1 MDFIRFAINK
11 PVSVCVGVI
20 LILLFGFL
28 GIKGLPVQL
37 TPDVETP
44 QITVTTTWPGATPY
58 EVEKDIVEEQEAA
71 LKGVQRLTMMEGS
84 SFNGQ
89 AIITLTFEVGTDLN
103 AALLNVSNKLDEV
116 PSYPENVNR
125 PVVEASGAESSP
137 VIWMVLKMR
146 DGNPENINTY
156 RTFFKNEVRQYIDRV
171 QGVGS
176 LFVFGGA
183 DQQLEVVISPERL
196 ARHQLTINDVVNRIQ
211 TANQDVPAGILG
223 LAKKS
228 YRVRTVSQFQNP
240 DDPLDILIAD
250 DGIRRVYLRDVA
262 HARIGYSTQTGAMMH
277 NNVPTIVVG
286 VRKQQGANVID
297 LTERMF
303 DTVEK
308 LNATILKEAGLVLE
322 IVYEQT
328 PYIHNAMDLVKR
340 NVVIGGIL
348 ALMVLL
354 LFLRSIS
361 ATLTTAVAIP
371 ISAVGTFVFLWL
383 FNRSLNVVSL
393 AGISFAVGM
402 LVDNAIVVL
411 ENIDRHRFM
420 GKEPFPAAYEGTKE
434 VWGAVLASTAT
445 TVAVFLPVI
454 FIQEE
459 AGQLF
464 KDIAIAITF
473 AIILS
478 LVVSVS
484 VIPTMSHLLFSRRA
498 KSRKKMTL
506 NFVGTAGTAVADK
519 LVALSRLSIRNWMTR
534 TATIGILTIA
544 AVSAVWLLMPKAE
557 YLPQGNR
564 NLIINFLIPPPGY
577 SYEKRKAIGDHIFKA
592 IQPYFE
598 ADGVE
603 GLPQIKTIF
612 YVAADRFTLLGAL
625 SKHETRVRE
634 LMPLFMRVLNSIPGI
649 MGFSIQVGI
658 FQEGLGRGRNV
669 DVNIAG
675 EDIDKI
681 IGATWM
687 LRGVIS
693 EKIPG
698 ANVRPDP
705 SPENSYPEANFIP
718 HRSKVLANGFSE
730 QELGLAVDVIMDGR
744 KVGEFKPQQ
753 SKKIDLVL
761 RSDQS
766 DIKVP
771 EDVADSVVSNRYGQL
786 IRIGDMADIQY
797 SQGLTQIYHLERKRS
812 IKLIVTPPLDIP
824 LQTALEIIQEDVLSP
839 LRKAGKLDGLQIN
852 VGGNADKLL
861 EARTAIGW
869 NLVLAALIIYLLM
882 AALFENFLYPLII
895 MFSVPLAAAGGFM
908 GLRLVDLLVAR
919 QQFDIVTMLGF
930 IILIGTVVN
939 NAILI
944 VHQALNNVRFYGFEG
959 QAAIIESVKT
969 RIRPIFMSAATSVF
983 ALSPLAISTGQG
995 SELYRGLGSVILGG
1009 LAISTIFT
1017 IFMVPSLLSFF
1028 IHREKNR
1035 LPEEE
1040 VELPSSAYLNKP

>member
-20 LILLFGFL
+20 LVILFGIL
-28 GIKGLPVQL
+28 GIRGLPVQL
-37 TPDVETP
+37 TPDVESP
-44 QITVTTTWPGATPY
+44 QITVTTIWPGATPY
-58 EVEKDIVEEQEAA
+58 EIEKDIVEEQEAA

-84 SFNGQ
+84 AFNGQ

-116 PSYPENVNR
+116 TSYPENVNR
-125 PVVEASGAESSP
+125 PVIEASGAESSP

-146 DGNPENINTY
+146 DGEPEKINTF
-156 RTFFKNEVRQYIDRV
+156 RTFFENDVRQYIDRV

-176 LFVFGGA
+176 LIVFGGA
-183 DQQLEVVISPERL
+183 EQQLEVVISPALL
-196 ARHQLTINDVVNRIQ
+196 AQHQLTISDVMNRIR
-211 TANQDVPAGILG
+211 TANQDVAAGILG
-223 LAKKS
+223 LEKKS

-240 DDPLDILIAD
+240 EDPLEILIAD
-250 DGIRRVYLRDVA
+250 DGIRRVYLGDVA
-262 HARIGYSTQTGAMMH
+262 HARIGYATQTGAMMH
-277 NNVPTIVVG
+277 NHDPTIVVG

-297 LTERMF
+297 LTERMYE
-303 DTVEK
+303 TVDR
-308 LNATILKEAGLVLE
+308 LNGSVLKEAGLVME

-328 PYIHNAMDLVKR
+328 PYIHYAMDLVKR
-340 NVVIGGIL
+340 NVFIGGIL
-348 ALMVLL
+348 ALIVLL

-411 ENIDRHRFM
+411 ENIDRHRQM
-420 GKEPFPAAYEGTKE
+420 GKQAFDAANEGTKE

-473 AIILS
+473 AIMLS

-484 VIPTMSHLLFSRRA
+484 VIPTMSHLLFRRQA
-498 KSRKKMTL
+498 WKKGSVKFG
-506 NFVGTAGTAVADK
+506 FVGKAGTAVADK
-519 LVALSRLSIRNWMTR
+519 LVALSRLSIRNWMSR
-534 TATIGILTIA
+534 TATIAILTA
-544 AVSAVWLLMPKAE
+544 AAMATVWLLIPKAE

-564 NLIINFLIPPPGY
+564 NLIINFMIPPPGY
-577 SYEKRKAIGDHIFKA
+577 SYEKRKAIGDHIFNATK
-592 IQPYFE
+592 PYFE
-598 ADGVE
+598 QDGKD

-612 YVAADRFTLLGAL
+612 YVGADRFTLFGGL
-625 SKHETRVRE
+625 SRHETRARE
-634 LMPLFMRVLNSIPGI
+634 LMPMFMRVMNSMPGI

-669 DVNIAG
+669 DVNISG
-675 EDIDKI
+675 ENIERI
-681 IGATWM
+681 IGAAWM
-687 LRGVIS
+687 LRGAIS
-693 EKIPG
+693 EKIDG

-718 HRSKVLANGFSE
+718 DRSKVLANGLSE
-730 QELGLAVDVIMDGR
+730 EELGLAVDVIMDGR
-744 KVGEFKPQQ
+744 RIGEFKPAQ

-761 RSDQS
+761 RSDQAN
-766 DIKVP
+766 IQVP

-786 IRIGDMADIQY
+786 IRIGDMAEIQY
-797 SQGLTQIYHLERKRS
+797 GQGLTQIYHLERRRS
-812 IKLIVTPPLDIP
+812 IKLIVTPPLDLP
-824 LQTALEIIQEDVLSP
+824 LQKALEIIQNDVLGP
-839 LRKAGKLDGLQIN
+839 LRDAGKLEGLQIG

-861 EARTAIGW
+861 EARNAIGW
-869 NLVLAALIIYLLM
+869 NLLLAALIIYLLM
-882 AALFENFLYPLII
+882 AALFENFFYPLII
-895 MFSVPLAAAGGFM
+895 MFSVPLAAAGGFI
-908 GLRLVDLLVAR
+908 GLHLVDLLVAQ

-930 IILIGTVVN
+930 IILIGAVVN

-959 QAAIIESVKT
+959 TAAIIESVKT

-983 ALSPLAISTGQG
+983 GLLPLAISTGQG

-1017 IFMVPSLLSFF
+1017 IFVIPALLSFF
-1028 IHREKNR
+1028 IHLEKNR
-1035 LPEEE
+1035 RPRQQ
-1040 VELPSSAYLNKP
+1040 VQLPSAE

>member
-20 LILLFGFL
+20 LIVLFGIL
-28 GIKGLPVQL
+28 GIRGLPVQL
-37 TPDVETP
+37 TPDVERP

-84 SFNGQ
+84 SFNSQ
-89 AIITLTFEVGTDLN
+89 AMITLTFEVGTDLN

-116 PSYPENVNR
+116 TSYPENVNR
-125 PVVEASGAESSP
+125 PVIEASGAESSP

-146 DGNPENINTY
+146 GGEPEKINTF
-156 RTFFKNEVRQYIDRV
+156 RTFFENEVRQYIDRV
-171 QGVGS
+171 KGVGS
-176 LFVFGGA
+176 LFIFGGA
-183 DQQLEVVISPERL
+183 EQQLEVVISPRL
-196 ARHQLTINDVVNRIQ
+196 LAQHQLTISDVMTRIR
-211 TANQDVPAGILG
+211 TANRDVAAGILG
-223 LAKKS
+223 LEKKS
-228 YRVRTVSQFQNP
+228 YRVRTVSQFQSP
-240 DDPLDILIAD
+240 RDPLDVVIAD
-250 DGIRRVYLRDVA
+250 DGIRRIHLRDVA
-262 HARIGYSTQTGAMMH
+262 HTRIGYATQTGAMMH
-277 NNVPTIVVG
+277 NHDPTIVVG

-297 LTERMF
+297 LTERMY
-303 DTVEK
+303 
-308 LNATILKEAGLVLE
+308 ATIDRLNRSVLQEAGLVME

-328 PYIHNAMDLVKR
+328 PYIHYAMGLVKR
-340 NVVIGGIL
+340 NVVIGGML
-348 ALMVLL
+348 ALIVLL

-361 ATLTTAVAIP
+361 ATLITVVAIP

-411 ENIDRHRFM
+411 ENIDRHRRM
-420 GKEPFPAAYEGTKE
+420 GKKAFDAAYEGTKE

-473 AIILS
+473 AIMIS

-484 VIPTMSHLLFSRRA
+484 VIPTMSHLLYCRQA
-498 KSRKKMTL
+498 RKKKGGEKL
-506 NFVGTAGTAVADK
+506 GAVGKAGLAVADR
-519 LVALSRLSIRNWMTR
+519 LMALSRLSIRNWMSR
-534 TATIGILTIA
+534 TATIVLLTGA
-544 AVSAVWLLMPKAE
+544 AMAAVWLLMPKAE

-564 NLIINFLIPPPGY
+564 NLIINFMIPPPGY
-577 SYEKRKAIGDHIFKA
+577 SYDKRKAIGDHIFNATK
-592 IQPYFE
+592 PYFE
-598 ADGVE
+598 EDGKD
-603 GLPQIKTIF
+603 GLPQIRAIF
-612 YVAADRFTLLGAL
+612 YVGADRFTLFGGL
-625 SKHETRVRE
+625 SRHETRARE
-634 LMPLFMRVLNSIPGI
+634 LIPMFMRVMNSIPGV
-649 MGFSIQVGI
+649 MGFSIQAGI
-658 FQEGLGRGRNV
+658 FQEGLGRGRSV
-669 DVNIAG
+669 DVNISG
-675 EDIDKI
+675 EDIDRI

-687 LRGVIS
+687 LQGVIS

-718 HRSKVLANGFSE
+718 DRSKVLANGLSE
-730 QELGLAVDVIMDGR
+730 EALGLAVDVIMDGR
-744 KVGEFKPQQ
+744 KIGEFKPAR

-761 RSDQS
+761 RSDQA
-766 DIKVP
+766 DIRVP

-786 IRIGDMADIQY
+786 IRIGDMAQIQY
-797 SQGLTQIYHLERKRS
+797 GQGLTQIYHLERKRS
-812 IKLIVTPPLDIP
+812 IKLIVTPPLDLA
-824 LQTALEIIQEDVLSP
+824 LQKALEIIQDDVLGP
-839 LRKAGKLDGLQIN
+839 LREAGKLEGLDIG

-861 EARTAIGW
+861 EARNAIGW
-869 NLVLAALIIYLLM
+869 NLLLAALIIYLLM
-882 AALFENFLYPLII
+882 AALFENFFYPLII
-895 MFSVPLAAAGGFM
+895 MFSVPLAAAGGFL
-908 GLRLVDLLVAR
+908 GLRLVDLLVAQ

-944 VHQALNNVRFYGFEG
+944 VHQTLNNVRFYGFEG
-959 QAAIIESVKT
+959 TAAIVESVKT

-983 ALSPLAISTGQG
+983 GLLPLAISTGQG

-1017 IFMVPSLLSFF
+1017 IFVIPALLAFF
-1028 IHREKNR
+1028 IHLEKNR
-1035 LPEEE
+1035 LPQEEIH
-1040 VELPSSAYLNKP
+1040 LPSAEYLNR

>member
-20 LILLFGFL
+20 LVIMFGVL

-37 TPDVETP
+37 TPDVERP

-58 EVEKDIVEEQEAA
+58 EVEKDIVEEQEAS
-71 LKGVQRLTMMEGS
+71 LKGVQRLTLMEGS

-103 AALLNVSNKLDEV
+103 TALLNVSNKLDEV

-146 DGNPENINTY
+146 NGDPIKINTY
-156 RTFFKNEVRQYIDRV
+156 RTFFENEVRQYIDRV

-183 DQQLEVVISPERL
+183 EQQLEVVISPERL
-196 ARHQLTINDVVNRIQ
+196 ARHQLTISDVVDRIQ
-211 TANQDVPAGILG
+211 SANQDVPAGILG
-223 LAKKS
+223 LEKKS
-228 YRVRTVSQFQNP
+228 YRIRTVSQFQTAQ
-240 DDPLDILIAD
+240 DPLNILIAD
-250 DGIRRVYLRDVA
+250 DGLRRVYLRDVA
-262 HARIGYSTQTGAMMH
+262 HARIGYATQTGAMMH
-277 NNVPTIVVG
+277 NHLPTIVVG

-297 LTERMF
+297 LTERMYA
-303 DTVEK
+303 TVAE
-308 LNATILKEAGLVLE
+308 LNETILKEADLE
-322 IVYEQT
+322 LKIVYEQT
-328 PYIHNAMDLVKR
+328 PYIHRAMDLVKR
-340 NVVIGGIL
+340 NVVIGGFL
-348 ALMVLL
+348 ALTVLL

-371 ISAVGTFVFLWL
+371 ISAIGTFVFLWT

-411 ENIDRHRFM
+411 ENIDRHRQM
-420 GKEPFPAAYEGTKE
+420 GKKAFAAAYDGTQE
-434 VWGAVLASTAT
+434 VWGAILASTAT

-473 AIILS
+473 AILLS

-484 VIPTMSHLLFSRRA
+484 VIPTMSHLLFRRQKA
-498 KSRKKMTL
+498 KTKKIKL
-506 NFVGTAGTAVADK
+506 NGVGRAGTAIAGK
-519 LVALSRLSIRNWMTR
+519 LVALSRLSIRNAATR
-534 TATIGILTIA
+534 AATIGILTFA
-544 AVSAVWLLMPKAE
+544 AVAIVWLLMPKAE

-564 NLIINFLIPPPGY
+564 NLILNFMIPPPGY
-577 SYEKRKAIGDHIFKA
+577 SYDKRQIIGNHIFRA
-592 IQPYFE
+592 TEPYFKE
-598 ADGVE
+598 DGKD

-612 YVAADRFTLLGAL
+612 YVAADRFTLFGGI
-625 SKHETRVRE
+625 SQHETRARE
-634 LMPLFMRVLNSIPGI
+634 LMPLFMRVMNSIPGI
-649 MGFSIQVGI
+649 MGFSLQAGI

-675 EDIDKI
+675 ENIDTI

-718 HRSKVLANGFSE
+718 DRSKVLANGMSE
-730 QELGLAVDVIMDGR
+730 SELGLAVDVIMDGR
-744 KVGEFKPQQ
+744 KIGEFKPEQ

-761 RSDQS
+761 RSDQA
-766 DIKVP
+766 DIRVP
-771 EDVADSVVSNRYGQL
+771 EDVANSVVSNRFGQL
-786 IRIGDMADIQY
+786 VRIGDMSDIKY
-797 SQGLTQIYHLERKRS
+797 DQGLTQIYHLERKRS
-812 IKLIVTPPLDIP
+812 IKLIVTPPLNVP
-824 LQTALEIIQEDVLSP
+824 LQSALETIQNDVLTP
-839 LRKAGKLDGLQIN
+839 LRQAGQLDGLN
-852 VGGNADKLL
+852 VTIGGNADKLM
-861 EARTAIGW
+861 EAITSIVW

-882 AALFENFLYPLII
+882 AALFENFFYPLII

-908 GLRLVDLLVAR
+908 GLRLVDLLIAQ

-944 VHQALNNVRFYGFEG
+944 VHQALNNVRFYGLKG
-959 QAAIIESVKT
+959 QTAIIESVRT

-983 ALSPLAISTGQG
+983 GLLPLAISTGQG

-1017 IFMVPSLLSFF
+1017 LFVIPALLAFF
-1028 IHREKNR
+1028 IHLEKGR
-1035 LPEEE
+1035 QPEEAT
-1040 VELPSSAYLNKP
+1040 SSV